1 MGSGEGD
8 LGDVLGGFAGPA
20 LTARLR
26 GIERVARGVTVE
38 NCDTFLDGANAGSEV
53 LTAAAAVKRMAG
65 QINVAIHALGILRCL
80 PHILAGGE
88 EIEYMSLGAGN
99 TGRRFDL
106 ETNLR
111 IAEFKFI
118 RWRGGAE
125 AARQNAVFKDFVML
139 AAQPTGKRRYL
150 YLVGPDQA
158 VRFLEG
164 GRAIDSV
171 LNANQKLGRLF
182 RAQYGDRFR
191 TVGEY
196 YGVHGGEVE
205 IVDVS
210 PWVPELVVD

>member
-8 LGDVLGGFAGPA
+8 LGGVLGGFAGPA
-20 LTARLR
+20 LTAQLR
-26 GIERVARGVTVE
+26 GIEQVARGVTVE
-38 NCDTFLDGANAGSEV
+38 DCDAFLEVAKAGSEV
-53 LTAAAAVKRMAG
+53 LAAAAALKRMAG
-65 QINVAIHALGILRCL
+65 QVNVAIHALGILRCL
-80 PHILAGGE
+80 PHILEVE
-88 EIEYMSLGAGN
+88 EEVEYVSLGAGN

-125 AARQNAVFKDFVML
+125 AARQNAAFKDFVML
-139 AAQPTGKRRYL
+139 ATQPTRKRKYL
-150 YLVGPDQA
+150 YLVGTEQA
-158 VRFLEG
+158 LRFLEG
-164 GRAIDSV
+164 GRALDSV

-182 RAQYGDRFR
+182 WAQYGDRFS